1 MTSSVANIVNTTP
14 SVTSDTASK
23 ASSSSRSSTTTECSS
38 VEEVVIHDQ
47 PEEEGIELSLQNF
60 EPNSNYCLR
69 WDFFSFS
76 NYLFS
81 IEASKAPLRRSRME
95 AIKTTSILHQLTD
108 YEISNDCRSLCP
120 AGRGW
125 RIPCAPGDEAP
136 RQIVPTSATTYY
148 YPGLLSILL

>member
-95 AIKTTSILHQLTD
+95 AIKTMRASSI
-108 YEISNDCRSLCP
+108 IN
-120 AGRGW
+120 W
-125 RIPCAPGDEAP
+125 RIFF
-136 RQIVPTSATTYY
+136 VK
-148 YPGLLSILL
+148 SICTKIFRENEFHEFFFSGAFLRPLKKGRRAWRP

>member
-47 PEEEGIELSLQNF
+47 PEEEGLELSLQNF

-69 WDFFSFS
+69 
-76 NYLFS
+76 
-81 IEASKAPLRRSRME
+81 
-95 AIKTTSILHQLTD
+95 
-108 YEISNDCRSLCP
+108 
-120 AGRGW
+120 
-125 RIPCAPGDEAP
+125 
-136 RQIVPTSATTYY
+136 
-148 YPGLLSILL
+148 